1 MRPRRQGID
10 RCRWGEQ
17 LWGRRGGRVCW
28 PGSWR
33 GGRRRGGSR
42 SGGDML
48 GRLVEGENQD
58 LSERGREAIYRLFE
72 AVQHT

>member
-1 MRPRRQGID
+1 
-10 RCRWGEQ
+10 
-17 LWGRRGGRVCW
+17 
-28 PGSWR
+28 
-33 GGRRRGGSR
+33 
-42 SGGDML
+42 ML